1 MCVTGTPY
9 LIVVS
14 LVETES
20 KIVSYLALLTRQT
33 VTISGTGLSGI
44 LSGDLI
50 HITCTHTRVKYHS
63 DNDIWYWQKAGVIN
77 TNKCHWQ

>member
-9 LIVVS
+9 LIEVS

-44 LSGDLI
+44 LSGNLI
-50 HITCTHTRVKYHS
+50 HITCTQIEVKYHS
-63 DNDIWYWQKAGVIN
+63 NNDFGYWQ
-77 TNKCHWQ
+77 